1 MAMPDPD
8 RPRTSELST
17 FTLAQVQ
24 KSACVLLTVN
34 PKAIL
39 AYRLLREVLR
49 VPPND
54 PELAQVK
61 KAVLKSK
68 WVRQLEQSQLSDG
81 SWGRFHSQDTKKKT
95 VFRTT
100 EDAIDRTFALG
111 LEPSDRVLS
120 RVSGYI
126 QDVLQG
132 DVQITDQIEKSEAWS
147 LLVNFILAGRLAQIE
162 PTHKMLYSFWTYLA
176 EVARQA
182 FSSGDYRLEDEA
194 AAYLRLS
201 GVRVPGG
208 FLESQHA
215 LWILSSRRLP
225 HQLDHPC

>member
-8 RPRTSELST
+8 IPRTSELST

-24 KSACVLLTVN
+24 KSACVVLAAN
-34 PKAIL
+34 PEAIL

-81 SWGRFHSQDTKKKT
+81 SWGRFHTQDTKQKT

-100 EDAIDRTFALG
+100 EEAIDRSFALG
-111 LEPSDRVLS
+111 LEPGDKVLS
-120 RVSGYI
+120 RVSRYI

-132 DVQITDQIEKSEAWS
+132 DV
-147 LLVNFILAGRLAQIE
+147 
-162 PTHKMLYSFWTYLA
+162 
-176 EVARQA
+176 
-182 FSSGDYRLEDEA
+182 
-194 AAYLRLS
+194 
-201 GVRVPGG
+201 
-208 FLESQHA
+208 
-215 LWILSSRRLP
+215 
-225 HQLDHPC
+225 